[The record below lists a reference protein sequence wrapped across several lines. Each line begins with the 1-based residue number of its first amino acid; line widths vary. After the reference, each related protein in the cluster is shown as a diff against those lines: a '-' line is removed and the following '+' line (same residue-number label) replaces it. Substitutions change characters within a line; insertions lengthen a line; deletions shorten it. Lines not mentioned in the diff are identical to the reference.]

1 LHQLTSSLQGELYGN
16 KVRSSKPVNPL
27 KLARFVFGRRN
38 PSAGPLLR
46 KASSKV
52 FDDILES
59 RDCFFRK

>member
-1 LHQLTSSLQGELYGN
+1 LYGN